1 MIICVE
7 DDANIREL
15 EIYTLRS
22 VGYDALGVTGSKEL
36 FKLMEN
42 MRPRLIILDLM
53 LPGEDGLSIMKR
65 LRADAAFKDVPVIM
79 ATAKDS
85 EFDKVRGLD
94 SGADDYLTKP
104 FGMMEMVSRVKAVL
118 RRVEKNGTTQ
128 TFLLTFGDLKV
139 DLMAYKVYVH
149 GEEVVLTLK
158 EFQVLQLLLQ
168 HPGQVYTRD
177 QLLNAV
183 WGYDYSGETRTV
195 DVHIRTLRQKLGT
208 CGDLVETVRGVGYRF
223 QSAK

>member
-22 VGYDALGVTGSKEL
+22 VGYDALGVTDSKEL

-139 DLMAYKVYVH
+139 DLMAYKVYVR

-183 WGYDYSGETRTV
+183 WGYDYTGETRTV
-195 DVHIRTLRQKLGT
+195 DVHIRTLRQKLGS

>member
-22 VGYDALGVTGSKEL
+22 VGYDALGVTDSKEL

-139 DLMAYKVYVH
+139 DLMAYKVYVR
-149 GEEVVLTLK
+149 GEEVVLT
-158 EFQVLQLLLQ
+158 
-168 HPGQVYTRD
+168 
-177 QLLNAV
+177 
-183 WGYDYSGETRTV
+183 
-195 DVHIRTLRQKLGT
+195 
-208 CGDLVETVRGVGYRF
+208 
-223 QSAK
+223 

>member
-22 VGYDALGVTGSKEL
+22 VGYDALGVTDSKEL

-139 DLMAYKVYVH
+139 DLMAYKVYVR
-149 GEEVVLTLK
+149 GEEVILTLK

-183 WGYDYSGETRTV
+183 WGYDYTGETRTV
-195 DVHIRTLRQKLGT
+195 DVHIRTLRQKLGS

>member
-22 VGYDALGVTGSKEL
+22 VGYDALGVTDSKEL

-139 DLMAYKVYVH
+139 DLMAYKVYVR

-183 WGYDYSGETRTV
+183 WGYDYTGGN
-195 DVHIRTLRQKLGT
+195 QN
-208 CGDLVETVRGVGYRF
+208 RGRAYPH
-223 QSAK
+223 A